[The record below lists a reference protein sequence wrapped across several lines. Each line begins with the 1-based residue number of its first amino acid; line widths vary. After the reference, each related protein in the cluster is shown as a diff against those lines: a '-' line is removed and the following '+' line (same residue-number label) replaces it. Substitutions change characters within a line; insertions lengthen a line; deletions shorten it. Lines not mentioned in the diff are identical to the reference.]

1 MKTDPRGAPVHTMV
15 KEHDGATYVFA
26 VMMHDQEAEAT
37 ITFLA
42 PERSRDR
49 LPTEAR
55 PGLDEGSGVV
65 TIKTPNPTAV
75 LNRLTGW
82 ALEQGV
88 ELEAL
93 AVERPSLEDIYLQLT
108 EEDA

>member
-1 MKTDPRGAPVHTMV
+1 MVRGSDH
-15 KEHDGATYVFA
+15 
-26 VMMHDQEAEAT
+26 EAT